1 MRMLKASCKKRSVS
15 SAYMR
20 APAPKVARISE
31 QIQIVDSMQDS
42 DTEDAQSE
50 YYDSVSADLSDD
62 DCDYDCY

>member
-1 MRMLKASCKKRSVS
+1 VSGYELNAEQQQQLLDGVRMLKASCKKRSVS

-20 APAPKVARISE
+20 APAPKVPRISE

-50 YYDSVSADLSDD
+50 
-62 DCDYDCY
+62 